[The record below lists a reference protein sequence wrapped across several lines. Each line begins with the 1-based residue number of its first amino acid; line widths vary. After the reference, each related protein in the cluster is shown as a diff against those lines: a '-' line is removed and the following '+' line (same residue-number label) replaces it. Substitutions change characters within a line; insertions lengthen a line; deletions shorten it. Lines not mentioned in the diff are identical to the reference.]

1 MPTPQPV
8 LCDYARGDE
17 WLLTLCRGEHSPKSV
32 HPRVLEAIRQ
42 TMSPIVL
49 TDEQQ
54 TSIARLS
61 DGAAVVISGQQ
72 VGFLGGPLY
81 TWLKIAGTIEQAHR
95 RGAVPIFW
103 IEDNDHDV
111 REAQR
116 IGLIGRDD
124 RLLWLECPPA
134 EHLVQQTIVAT
145 CRVGAAIEE
154 SLALLREEYAGS
166 PFVTE
171 TVDAL
176 QECYV
181 PGRTWSEA
189 FLRWL
194 QWCWGAQGLLFVR
207 SSVLRELGAMQ
218 PVLER
223 VLEQSEGFLR
233 AIRTQTA
240 ELEQRRYPA
249 QLEVTAL
256 PAFYHHSGSRYRVHA
271 QPDGSYRA
279 FRWRFSHQELQAL
292 LRSHPEKFSPSAAVR
307 PLVQDWLLSPVASLL
322 GPAELSYHLQL
333 RRVYAEWEIPR
344 AELVLR
350 PSATVVPPRVM
361 RVLERHRDHMQ
372 HFFEPQHMF
381 DAWLARLLDGQALLD
396 DAAHLE
402 RTLHQAIEQLRTR
415 AQAYDPTLAR
425 SVASIEHV
433 IADRLATLERKI
445 RRAIQRHNPQTVARY
460 RSARAHLFPN
470 EGLQERTIA
479 PIHWLCALGI
489 DRWRAVVQRI
499 ATFEN
504 VAHYIALPDELLS
517 IPGTP
522 VAHTRV

>member
-1 MPTPQPV
+1 VHSSAIEAIKQTMDP
-8 LCDYARGDE
+8 
-17 WLLTLCRGEHSPKSV
+17 LTLH
-32 HPRVLEAIRQ
+32 A
-42 TMSPIVL
+42 
-49 TDEQQ
+49 EQQ
-54 TSIARLS
+54 MNIARLGE
-61 DGAAVVISGQQ
+61 GAAVVISGQQ

-103 IEDNDHDV
+103 IEDNDHDIK
-111 REAQR
+111 EAQR

-154 SLALLREEYAGS
+154 SLATLREEYAGS

-171 TVDAL
+171 TLDAL

-189 FLRWL
+189 FLQLLQRW
-194 QWCWGAQGLLFVR
+194 WGARGLLFVR

-223 VLEQSEGFLR
+223 VFEQFEGFLH
-233 AIRTQTA
+233 AIKTQTS
-240 ELEQRRYPA
+240 ELEHRGYFA
-249 QLEVTAL
+249 QLEVSSL

-292 LRSHPEKFSPSAAVR
+292 LRSHPEHFSPSAALR
-307 PLVQDWLLSPVASLL
+307 PLAQDWLLSPVASVL

-333 RRVYAEWEIPR
+333 RRVYAEWELPR

-350 PSATVVPPRVM
+350 PSATVVPSRVM
-361 RVLERHRDHMQ
+361 RVLERHGDHVQ

-381 DAWLARLLDGQALLD
+381 DSWLARLLDGQALLD

-402 RTLHQAIEQLRTR
+402 RTLHQAIEQLRMR

-433 IADRLATLERKI
+433 IVDRLATLDRKI
-445 RRAIQRHNPQTVARY
+445 QRAIQRHNRETVARY
-460 RSARAHLFPN
+460 RRARAHLFPN

-479 PIHWLCALGI
+479 PIHWLCTLGI
-489 DRWRAVVQRI
+489 DRWRAVVQQI

-517 IPGTP
+517 ISGTP
-522 VAHTRV
+522 VAHA